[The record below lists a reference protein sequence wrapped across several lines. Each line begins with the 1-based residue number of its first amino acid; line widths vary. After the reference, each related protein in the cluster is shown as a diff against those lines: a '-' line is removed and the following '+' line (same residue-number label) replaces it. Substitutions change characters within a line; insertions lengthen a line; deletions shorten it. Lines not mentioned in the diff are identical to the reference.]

1 MNSEKNLLNLINNND
16 KLIFFVVAQNDLRI
30 LFCNPR
36 AAQAGFR
43 KGVFYH
49 PDILNF
55 DAVNFHQGDY
65 QYFAEKSTLGDN
77 LDILVKKTLWED
89 DDGRQ
94 IPALVISAI
103 PHIFAGEVK
112 IRHDHSKDLL
122 QGIDVL
128 FDEYVV
134 IDLVDDRYISPKLGP
149 CASAF
154 PHAGNFTQAN
164 DLYGEML
171 IHPEDRHK
179 FWELTSITNLRHNMP
194 SENMHIVGELRRL
207 VAPDS
212 FEWIETH
219 LLSTIDAQTGHL
231 KVLWCYR
238 NIEKQK
244 QFELSQ
250 REQTAWIAQLSE
262 EYYAVYLIDLHNQR
276 LRGLRVPEQFKK
288 FVNMNGDY
296 DERFKEY
303 VHEFVDPKWQQSL
316 LKITNSTYIIEQF
329 SKKNTRI
336 EHIFKSSRGLW
347 LSVKIIP
354 APGYSAVYPYAVLAF
369 EDLTQKVEHSLSEN
383 TAKIAVAHMYAL
395 AISVDM
401 EHQGYN
407 CIHYSE
413 EILSLGKRGRYHD
426 FYDQFHQQLL
436 DSDKALLAGIFDPK
450 LYSKQTYAE
459 GELRIWDKNQK
470 LHYYTYYSTR
480 IATIEG
486 EKIMLLLRN
495 IDDKKQQEHE
505 LALLSADR
513 MRHHNIANALAEMY
527 YAVYYVD
534 LQAHR
539 FYILRLTEIITANML
554 KGLEDHTEAWTTF
567 VNNFVHPK
575 FRQQLADAFALE
587 QIQTTLTQNSKNSVE
602 LELLR
607 RFANDKYEWVRLEA
621 QAIKDSE
628 GNITGCVIAF
638 RNIHTQKLAYEKQQ
652 QALKAALLSAEKA
665 NSAKSSFL
673 SNMSH
678 DIRTPMNAIIGM
690 TTIAQQYLYDPAKVN
705 NCLSKIELASN
716 HLLELINDILDMSK
730 IESGKLS
737 LKESPLNLAELIHN
751 LISLI
756 NPQLKEHQ
764 HELRVD
770 TQNISDEYLLGDTV
784 RLNQIFTNIL
794 SNAIKFTPSGGR
806 LNLEITQLPLAP
818 TGYGNFRFVFS
829 DNGIGMDKE
838 FLPHLFTPFERSQ
851 ASSMDSIEGTGL
863 GMAITKNIVDL
874 MGGTIEVSSIEGTGT
889 TFTVTLPI
897 KLADKQQTSVPVL
910 HNDLRVLLIDQRQA
924 YTINILQ
931 QFQQLQLGGTAV
943 QSLAEATAS
952 FTAASSKDS
961 AYTTIIIVY
970 EQTLDLETM
979 LYKLRQLSP
988 TLKIALAITF
998 SDLSQT
1004 IKDYAFDAL
1013 LILPL
1018 FTTNLAQTLNKMHQT
1033 GTSRPQRLQ
1042 THTADSGPDCHGKR
1056 ILLVEDN
1063 PLNMEIAC
1071 ELIGMTGAVIEE
1083 ATDGEAA
1090 LTKIRQAPEN
1100 YYDLVFMDMQ
1110 MPRLNGYDATKAIRN
1125 LPRQDVKK
1133 LPIIAMTANAFL
1145 DDIKKEREAGMNA
1158 HITKPFHLEELFAVI
1173 SKWLRCK

>member
-1 MNSEKNLLNLINNND
+1 MNSERNVLKLINDISN
-16 KLIFFVVAQNDLRI
+16 LTLFVVDQSTLQI
-30 LFCNPR
+30 LYCNQT
-36 AAQAGFR
+36 AAKAGFR
-43 KGVFYH
+43 RGVFYH
-49 PDILNF
+49 PDTLSF

-65 QYFAEKSTLGDN
+65 QYFAEKSILGSNVDVR
-77 LDILVKKTLWED
+77 VKRTLWD
-89 DDGRQ
+89 DEGRQ
-94 IPALVISAI
+94 IPALAISVT

-154 PHAGNFTQAN
+154 PHAGDFTQAN
-164 DLYGEML
+164 DLYGKML
-171 IHPEDRHK
+171 IHPEDRQK
-179 FWELTSITNLRHNMP
+179 FWELTSTKSLRQNMP
-194 SENMHIVGELRRL
+194 QENMHIVGELRRL

-219 LLSTIDAQTGHL
+219 LVSTIDAQTGHL

-262 EYYAVYLIDLHNQR
+262 EYYAVYLVNLSNNT

-288 FVNMNGDY
+288 IVHMEECYDKQFSMYVN
-296 DERFKEY
+296 
-303 VHEFVDPKWQQSL
+303 EFVDPKWQQTL
-316 LKITNSTYIIEQF
+316 LKITNSTYIIDQF
-329 SKKNTRI
+329 ANDNNRI
-336 EHIFKSSRGLW
+336 EHIFKNKQGFW

-354 APGYSAVYPYAVLAF
+354 APGYSDAYPYAVLAF
-369 EDLTQKVEHSLSEN
+369 EDLTQKVEHSLSEK
-383 TAKIAVAHMYAL
+383 TAKMAVAHMYAL

-413 EILSLGKRGRYHD
+413 EILSLQKRGRYRD
-426 FYDQFHQQLL
+426 FYAQFHQQLL
-436 DSDKALLAGIFDPK
+436 DSDKALLSGIFDAK
-450 LYSKQTYAE
+450 LYSRQTYAE
-459 GELRIWDKNQK
+459 GELRIWDKNKK

-480 IATIEG
+480 ISTIEG

-495 IDDKKQQEHE
+495 IDDKKQQ
-505 LALLSADR
+505 
-513 MRHHNIANALAEMY
+513 
-527 YAVYYVD
+527 
-534 LQAHR
+534 
-539 FYILRLTEIITANML
+539 
-554 KGLEDHTEAWTTF
+554 
-567 VNNFVHPK
+567 
-575 FRQQLADAFALE
+575 
-587 QIQTTLTQNSKNSVE
+587 
-602 LELLR
+602 
-607 RFANDKYEWVRLEA
+607 
-621 QAIKDSE
+621 
-628 GNITGCVIAF
+628 
-638 RNIHTQKLAYEKQQ
+638 
-652 QALKAALLSAEKA
+652 ALKAALLSAEKA
-665 NSAKSSFL
+665 NTAKSAFL

-690 TTIAQQYLYDPAKVN
+690 TTIAQQYLHDPVRIN
-705 NCLSKIELASN
+705 SCLSKIELASN

-764 HELRVD
+764 HELHVE
-770 TQNISDEYLLGDTV
+770 TYNISDEYLLGDTV

-794 SNAIKFTPSGGR
+794 SNSIKFTPRGGK
-806 LNLEITQLPLAP
+806 LKLEIKQLTLAP
-818 TGYGNFRFVFS
+818 TGYGHFRFVFS
-829 DNGIGMDKE
+829 DNGIGMDQE

-851 ASSMDSIEGTGL
+851 TSNTDSIEGTGL

-874 MGGTIEVSSIEGTGT
+874 MGGTIEVTSAAGSGT
-889 TFTVTLPI
+889 TFTVTLPL
-897 KLADKQQTSVPVL
+897 KLADKQPVPVSAIHSEL
-910 HNDLRVLLIDQRQA
+910 QALVIDHDQTYA
-924 YTINILQ
+924 SNILQ
-931 QFQQLQLGGTAV
+931 QLQQLQITGQAV
-943 QSLAEATAS
+943 HSLKEANNKL
-952 FTAASSKDS
+952 AAAIKTSSD
-961 AYTTIIIVY
+961 YTTAIIVY
-970 EQTLDLETM
+970 NPQLDLETM
-979 LYKLRQLSP
+979 LNGLRQLSS

-1004 IKDYAFDAL
+1004 IKDYSFDAL

-1018 FTTNLAQTLNKMHQT
+1018 FATNLAQVLNKMHQT
-1033 GTSRPQRLQ
+1033 NTTRTQHLLPSAANEPNC
-1042 THTADSGPDCHGKR
+1042 SGKR

-1071 ELIGMTGAVIEE
+1071 ELIGMTGAMIEE
-1083 ATDGEAA
+1083 ATDGAAA
-1090 LTKIRQAPEN
+1090 LTKIAQAPEN
-1100 YYDLVFMDMQ
+1100 HYDLVFMDVQ
-1110 MPRLNGYDATKAIRN
+1110 MPKLNGYDATKAIRK
-1125 LPRQDVKK
+1125 LSRKDVKS
-1133 LPIIAMTANAFL
+1133 LPIVAMTANAFL

-1173 SKWLRCK
+1173 SEWLQCK

>member
-1 MNSEKNLLNLINNND
+1 MMNSEKNIL
-16 KLIFFVVAQNDLRI
+16 KLIDDISNLTLFVVDQSNLQI
-30 LFCNPR
+30 LYCNHT
-36 AAQAGFR
+36 AAKTGFK
-43 KGVFYH
+43 KGMLYN
-49 PDILNF
+49 PEILSF
-55 DAVNFHQGDY
+55 DTVNFHQGDY
-65 QYFAEKSTLGDN
+65 QCFAEKSILGN
-77 LDILVKKTLWED
+77 NVDIRVKKTLWEET
-89 DDGRQ
+89 GRQ
-94 IPALVISAI
+94 IPAFAISAT

-134 IDLVDDRYISPKLGP
+134 IDLVDERYISPKLGP

-154 PHAGNFTQAN
+154 PHAGDFSQAN
-164 DLYGEML
+164 ALYGEML
-171 IHPEDRHK
+171 IHPEDRQK
-179 FWELTSITNLRHNMP
+179 FWELTSIKNLRQNMP
-194 SENMHIVGELRRL
+194 QENMHIVGELRRL
-207 VAPDS
+207 VAPGS

-219 LLSTIDAQTGHL
+219 LVSTIDAQTGHL

-262 EYYAVYLIDLHNQR
+262 EYYAVYLVNLRDNIQ
-276 LRGLRVPEQFKK
+276 RGLRVPEQFKK
-288 FVNMNGDY
+288 IVHTEECYDKQFSMYVN
-296 DERFKEY
+296 
-303 VHEFVDPKWQQSL
+303 EFVDPKWQQSL
-316 LKITNSTYIIEQF
+316 LKSTNSAYIIDQF
-329 SKKNTRI
+329 ANGNKRI
-336 EHIFKSSRGLW
+336 EHIFKNKQGLW

-354 APGYSAVYPYAVLAF
+354 APGYSEAYPYAVLAF
-369 EDLTQKVEHSLSEN
+369 EDLTQKVEHSLSEK
-383 TAKIAVAHMYAL
+383 TAKMAVAHMYAL

-413 EILSLGKRGRYHD
+413 EILSLDKRGHYRD
-426 FYDQFHQQLL
+426 FYNQFYQQLL
-436 DSDKALLAGIFDPK
+436 DNDKTLLAGIFDPK
-450 LYSKQTYAE
+450 LYSKQSYAE
-459 GELRIWDKNQK
+459 GEMRIWDKNNK

-480 IATIEG
+480 ISTIEG

-534 LQAHR
+534 LQEQR

-554 KGLEDHTEAWTTF
+554 KGIEDHTEAWTTF
-567 VNNFVHPK
+567 VNNFVHHK
-575 FRQQLADAFALE
+575 FRKQLAEAFALE
-587 QIQTTLTQNSKNSVE
+587 NIYSTLTQNNKNSVE
-602 LELLR
+602 IELLR

-621 QAIKDSE
+621 QAIKNTE
-628 GNITGCVIAF
+628 GTITGCVIAF
-638 RNIHTQKLAYEKQQ
+638 RNIHTQKLAYERQQ

-665 NSAKSSFL
+665 NTAKSSFL

-690 TTIAQQYLYDPAKVN
+690 TTIAQQYLHDPVRIN

-737 LKESPLNLAELIHN
+737 LKESPLNLAEFIHN

-756 NPQLKEHQ
+756 NPQLTEHQ
-764 HELRVD
+764 HELHVD
-770 TQNISDEYLLGDTV
+770 THNISDEYLLGDTV

-794 SNAIKFTPSGGR
+794 SNSIKFTPQGGK
-806 LNLEITQLPLAP
+806 LKLEITQLKLAP
-818 TGYGNFRFVFS
+818 TGYGHFRFVFS
-829 DNGIGMDKE
+829 DNGIGMDQE
-838 FLPHLFTPFERSQ
+838 FLPHLFAPFERSQ
-851 ASSMDSIEGTGL
+851 TSSMDNIEGTGL

-874 MGGTIEVSSIEGTGT
+874 MGGTIEVASTTGSGT
-889 TFTVTLPI
+889 TFTVTLPL
-897 KLADKQQTSVPVL
+897 KLADKQQSPITAITDELRILVL
-910 HNDLRVLLIDQRQA
+910 DRQQTA
-924 YTINILQ
+924 AANILQ
-931 QFQQLQLGGTAV
+931 QFLQLQINGQPV
-943 QSLAEATAS
+943 HSLAEAATELK
-952 FTAASSKDS
+952 TAADKDHT
-961 AYTTIIIVY
+961 YTTVIIVY
-970 EQTLDLETM
+970 DQQLDLEAV
-979 LYKLRQLSP
+979 LHKLRQLAP
-988 TLKIALAITF
+988 DLKIALAITF

-1004 IKDYAFDAL
+1004 IKDYDFDAL

-1018 FTTNLAQTLNKMHQT
+1018 FATNLAQTLNKMHQT
-1033 GTSRPQRLQ
+1033 TPRPQLL
-1042 THTADSGPDCHGKR
+1042 TPSSPNKPDCHGKR

-1063 PLNMEIAC
+1063 PLNMEIAR
-1071 ELIGMTGAVIEE
+1071 ELISMTGAAIDE

-1090 LTKIRQAPEN
+1090 LTKITQSDEN
-1100 YYDLVFMDMQ
+1100 YYDLVFMDVQ
-1110 MPRLNGYDATKAIRN
+1110 MPRLNGYDATKAIRRF
-1125 LPRQDVKK
+1125 PRQDIQK

-1145 DDIKKEREAGMNA
+1145 DDIKQEREAGMNA

-1173 SKWLRCK
+1173 SKWLYCK